1 MLKQLNIGILFFQ
14 MEEGGWAE
22 ELSVQWCAFP
32 NAADI
37 AFISRNGNSTLQ
49 TWWTFKKE
57 NIISHNKISS
67 VAMFV

>member
-14 MEEGGWAE
+14 MEEGEWAE

-49 TWWTFKKE
+49 TC
-57 NIISHNKISS
+57 
-67 VAMFV
+67 